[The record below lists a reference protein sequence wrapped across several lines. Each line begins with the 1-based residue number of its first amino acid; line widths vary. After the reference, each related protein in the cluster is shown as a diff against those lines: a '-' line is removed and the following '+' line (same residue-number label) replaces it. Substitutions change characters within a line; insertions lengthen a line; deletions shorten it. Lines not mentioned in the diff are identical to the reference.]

1 MYIYMDSTE
10 LSSSLRS
17 VVSAL
22 YKRLRKQM
30 YSVDTYSMTEIDT
43 IRHLVRN
50 ASLLPSEL
58 AGLARIKTQ
67 SMSQILKKLEE
78 QGVITRT
85 PSQDDKRKVYV
96 SLTPF
101 GRKMVEQTKYDREE
115 WLKGIIDQS
124 LTESEKEILLKA
136 LPVLYKLVETK

>member
-124 LTESEKEILLKA
+124 LQESEKELLLKV

>member
-124 LTESEKEILLKA
+124 LTESEKELLLKA

>member
-1 MYIYMDSTE
+1 MDSTE

-124 LTESEKEILLKA
+124 LTESEKELLLKA